1 MNRVGVLTLLAVL
14 ATFPAYSQTSNA
26 AEQEVLKAFHELDDA
41 NIKKD
46 RATMERLMADDY
58 IYTHSTGTVANKAQD
73 IAETMS
79 PGGNWTA
86 SKFDDL
92 KIRIYG
98 DVAVVTGRQTLTG
111 SSKGY
116 VSGPRRITDLWVR
129 RSGRWLNVGGQTTLV
144 PAK

>member
-1 MNRVGVLTLLAVL
+1 MKRVGVLLLLAVL
-14 ATFPAYSQTSNA
+14 VTIPAYSQTSNA
-26 AEQEVLKAFHELDDA
+26 TEQEVLKAFHALDAA

-46 RATMERLMADDY
+46 RATMEQLMADDY
-58 IYTHSTGTVANKAQD
+58 VYTHSNGTVANKAQD

-92 KIRIYG
+92 KVRMYG
-98 DVAVVTGRQTLTG
+98 DVAVVTGLQTLTG
-111 SSKGY
+111 SMKGY
-116 VSGPRRITDLWVR
+116 VSGPRRITDLWIR
-129 RSGRWLNVGGQTTLV
+129 RGGRWLNIGGQTTLA